1 MTKTK
6 KTIETMD
13 HIAQQACDNLNL
25 SPKKAVQFSKQAR
38 ALQKNLALRKKQ
50 KQEWEA
56 LKTTDTTDLS
66 N

>member
-6 KTIETMD
+6 KTIETLD

-50 KQEWEA
+50 KKEWEEQ
-56 LKTTDTTDLS
+56 KKSCSKDTTH
-66 N
+66 